1 MSENAA
7 ANPHD
12 AFFKLVFSVKNN
24 ARDFLSGTLASDLK
38 RKLDLHRLRQE
49 NHSFV
54 THELKEHFSDLIY
67 TCPIRGGL
75 MRIAL
80 LLEHKSYPEPFIH
93 LQLMR

>member
-1 MSENAA
+1 MSEKTV

-12 AFFKLVFSVKNN
+12 AFFKQVFSVKAN
-24 ARDFLSGTLASDLK
+24 ARDFLNSTLASDLK
-38 RKLDLHRLRQE
+38 RELDLSRLQQE
-49 NHSFV
+49 NNSFV
-54 THELKEHFSDLIY
+54 TEDLKEHFSDLIY